1 MSASAIGYLPPQ
13 VRHRDDARQ
22 KKVDGRVKHEGH
34 SDDQTDHPDGRRYPC
49 LGRFVAKS
57 PDVIDVDRG
66 ETRIWPR
73 RRHEEVADEDEG
85 RGQSGPGGK
94 CTPVVS
100 ELPGQI
106 TAVRLIVEEI
116 QLVRGYRN

>member
-1 MSASAIGYLPPQ
+1 MLAHASDY
-13 VRHRDDARQ
+13 VRERNWILAPSGAPSGRCAPEESGWAR
-22 KKVDGRVKHEGH
+22 H

-106 TAVRLIVEEI
+106 DEEEGKPTVEER
-116 QLVRGYRN
+116 QS